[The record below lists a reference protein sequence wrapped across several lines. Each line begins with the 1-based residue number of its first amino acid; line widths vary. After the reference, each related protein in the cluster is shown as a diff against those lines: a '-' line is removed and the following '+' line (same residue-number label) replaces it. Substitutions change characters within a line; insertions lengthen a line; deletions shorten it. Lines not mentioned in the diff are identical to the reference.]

1 MPTASRRLSLEDGIN
16 SDGQLTIGIKR
27 SFFMKNRGERP
38 YGSAVS
44 KARVLIS
51 GGAGFIGSHIVDRLV
66 KRQDVES
73 IVVVDNFWTGLRA
86 NLAHINDGRLSIE
99 ACNVESFRS
108 DAKFDEI
115 IHLASPASPPWYMRE
130 PVRTI
135 KANIGGA
142 LNLIELLKPE
152 GRICFAST
160 SEVYGDPLI
169 SPQPESYRGAVDCTG
184 PRASY
189 DESKR
194 CTEALLFECQRT
206 LGLTVRVV
214 RLFNVYGPRTRF
226 DDGRA
231 VSNFLSQ
238 ALTHG
243 ELSVYG
249 DGLQSRSW
257 GYIDDVVD
265 ALERFFWLDEIDY
278 RGPLNVGNDREVSV
292 LDVANYIVR
301 LVPGSRIKFY
311 PPIPQDPTNRRP
323 DLTICR
329 QVLPNWKA
337 RVSYEEGV
345 SRTLKWFQRG
355 IRMGAKTEAPGP
367 VRIGADDEL
376 LTPGL

>member
-1 MPTASRRLSLEDGIN
+1 M
-16 SDGQLTIGIKR
+16 
-27 SFFMKNRGERP
+27 
-38 YGSAVS
+38 S
-44 KARVLIS
+44 KRVLIS

-66 KRQDVES
+66 KRRDIES
-73 IVVVDNFWTGLRA
+73 IVVVDNFWTGLRT
-86 NLAHINDGRLSIE
+86 NLAHINDARLRIE
-99 ACNVESFRS
+99 TCDVETFRS
-108 DAKFDEI
+108 DIKFDEV

-135 KANIGGA
+135 KANVGGA
-142 LNLIELLKPE
+142 LNLIGLLKSK
-152 GRICFAST
+152 GRISFTST

-169 SPQPESYRGAVDCTG
+169 SPQPESYRGSVDCTG

-206 LGLTVRVV
+206 MGLDVRVV
-214 RLFNVYGPRTRF
+214 RLFNVYGPRTRA

-257 GYIDDVVD
+257 GYVDDIVD
-265 ALERFFWLDEIDY
+265 ALERFFWLDTIDY
-278 RGPLNVGNDREVSV
+278 RGPLNIGNDREISV
-292 LDVANYIVR
+292 IEIARFIAQLI
-301 LVPGSRIKFY
+301 PGTRIKFD

-323 DLTICR
+323 DLTICNR
-329 QVLPNWKA
+329 VLPGWQA
-337 RVSYEEGV
+337 RVGYEEGI
-345 SRTLKWFQRG
+345 SRTLSWFKEELLSGVQ
-355 IRMGAKTEAPGP
+355 TEAPKP
-367 VRIGADDEL
+367 VRLVAGIVNR
-376 LTPGL
+376 